1 MPGALHTLLL
11 ILQLILQS
19 IYYYFYF
26 MYKESEVHKGQ
37 VYLSMTKQLVY
48 GKIRAQVHND
58 SLS

>member
-1 MPGALHTLLL
+1 MPDALCTLLL

-26 MYKESEVHKGQ
+26 MYKENGVHKGQ
-37 VYLSMTKQLVY
+37 VYFSMTKQLVY
-48 GKIRAQVHND
+48 GKIRVQVHND